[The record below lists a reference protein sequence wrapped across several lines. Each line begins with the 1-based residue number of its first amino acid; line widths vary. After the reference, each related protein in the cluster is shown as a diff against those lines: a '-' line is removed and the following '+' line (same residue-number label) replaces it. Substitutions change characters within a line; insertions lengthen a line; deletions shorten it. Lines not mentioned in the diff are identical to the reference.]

1 MATNVFGVA
10 FGFIAGGVLLIIG
23 ANNIS
28 SSAVISTTNTATQI
42 IKNNEQINKEII
54 IQNRR
59 KNIHI
64 KKSEQNLN
72 LLKITQKQFKYK
84 KLILA
89 GLILS
94 LIGAVIGI
102 SINAFYTFEN
112 WTQLHIYIR
121 RREIYRY
128 LELLIIETSFSTFNS
143 IGLFTLLIMSIVG
156 LSALKKNK
164 DILLIFI
171 VAIAIPLFNPIF
183 INSFGGILILV
194 GVIIKKII
202 EQKEEI
208 IQKITK

>member
-1 MATNVFGVA
+1 MFGVA

-54 IQNRR
+54 NPKIEE